1 MVQMRGEC
9 WISRCWDIAYFDIAY
24 LSPEGVLDV
33 WRISPRGG
41 ALFLV
46 VLLWSFFLSLSLSM
60 QLQKLKRSLSFKT
73 IMRSKSVENFFQRSF
88 SDARVPLEFTTDPPP
103 PSPPLLPGSPLVN
116 NRSPS
121 ISPSVSPNPSISS
134 HSPSLSPSPSLPAKP
149 PHPQITHCFQDHVF
163 RKPTN
168 CQHCMNTI
176 VGKKL
181 IRLCSSLFA
190 HVFELFKIWGFN
202 ATFMYY
208 ICHKVIK

>member
-1 MVQMRGEC
+1 
-9 WISRCWDIAYFDIAY
+9 
-24 LSPEGVLDV
+24 
-33 WRISPRGG
+33 
-41 ALFLV
+41 
-46 VLLWSFFLSLSLSM
+46 M
-60 QLQKLKRSLSFKT
+60 QLQRLKRSLSFKT
-73 IMRSKSVENFFQRSF
+73 MMRSKSVENFFQRSF

-134 HSPSLSPSPSLPAKP
+134 HSPSLSLSPSLPAKP

-181 IRLCSSLFA
+181 LLLSPSSFIR
-190 HVFELFKIWGFN
+190 VFELFKIWGFN
-202 ATFMYY
+202 APFMYY
-208 ICHKVIK
+208 IYHKLINSIIKWVECLLTVHSVETCNLFTYFLTFLGTLSIPVDVYQSE